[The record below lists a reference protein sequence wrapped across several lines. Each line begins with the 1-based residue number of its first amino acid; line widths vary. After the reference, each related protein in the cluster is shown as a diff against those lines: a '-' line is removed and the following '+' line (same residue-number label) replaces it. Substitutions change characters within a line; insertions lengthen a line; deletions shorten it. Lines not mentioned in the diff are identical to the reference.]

1 MEYFERGNHRSSE
14 SKAVLNMQESAEVIV
29 SQNVEMQ
36 SRTKDRINRSL
47 QYDPERR
54 NGHMDVENK
63 ESCLQRDSA
72 ERKGYDRAINGY
84 RLEHIYKLKFTNPEI
99 LAICKILLDSR
110 ALTKKEM
117 ESILAK
123 LIDSCVPEENQ
134 KLVKELIKNEEFHY
148 IEPRHHTV
156 FIDKMWLIGQAIQQ
170 HKYIEIEYQG
180 IQGSSVKRRKLKPLA
195 IMFSEYYFYMCAFID
210 DKEVR
215 ANFNVIDDAF
225 PTIYRLDRI
234 QSIQVLEEHYN
245 IPYTSRFEEGE
256 FRKRID
262 YYATTY
268 EGPKCKETEDP
279 QFIKDEG
286 TPSLIPGSYV
296 SSGLAAHVMYYKY
309 VMSMPL
315 YRQEKDFE
323 YLGAKIS
330 RTTMASWIIY
340 CAENYFRPMYEYL
353 HRKLL
358 KRRYLMA
365 DETPIQVLK
374 EEGRRPQSKSY
385 VWLVRTGDDGE
396 TPIILYNY
404 TPTRAG
410 KNAAAF
416 LAGADP
422 GYYLMV
428 DGYQGYNKVPDAQRC
443 CCWAHIRRYWL
454 RAIPKG
460 HEKDYKHPAVQGFL
474 YCNKLFEYERS
485 YREKGLS
492 LKQIYNRRL
501 KDQKPVIE
509 AFLSW
514 LDQLHPESG
523 DRLIS
528 AINYSNGCRP
538 YMMNYLKDGACS
550 LSNNLSENS
559 IRPLVV
565 GRKNW
570 LFSDTPSGA
579 DASMKIYSMIE
590 TAKANELDPH
600 KYLSFL
606 LEHRPSA
613 DMSDFIYGVHPKTMR
628 LP

>member
-1 MEYFERGNHRSSE
+1 MPSGVRDIQLLELKDTISQ
-14 SKAVLNMQESAEVIV
+14 LNNTIST
-29 SQNVEMQ
+29 QNEL
-36 SRTKDRINRSL
+36 IRSL
-47 QYDPERR
+47 QKMLQERDAKDSEKDQLIANLQAQLDYLKTRLFGSTSEIRHEQLPGQLDLFHLQTEDEPEPVPLE
-54 NGHMDVENK
+54 VE
-63 ESCLQRDSA
+63 
-72 ERKGYDRAINGY
+72 
-84 RLEHIYKLKFTNPEI
+84 
-99 LAICKILLDSR
+99 
-110 ALTKKEM
+110 
-117 ESILAK
+117 
-123 LIDSCVPEENQ
+123 
-134 KLVKELIKNEEFHY
+134 Y
-148 IEPRHHTV
+148 IEVKAHKKARKPKAAYDEV
-156 FIDKMWLIGQAIQQ
+156 FADLPTENVYVDTLTEEQKTCDVCGTMMIPIGHEPIRTELR
-170 HKYIEIEYQG
+170 YTEP
-180 IQGSSVKRRKLKPLA
+180 KL
-195 IMFSEYYFYMCAFID
+195 E
-210 DKEVR
+210 
-215 ANFNVIDDAF
+215 
-225 PTIYRLDRI
+225 
-234 QSIQVLEEHYN
+234 
-245 IPYTSRFEEGE
+245 
-256 FRKRID
+256 RID

-268 EGPKCKETEDP
+268 ECPQCKETEDP

-286 TPSLIPGSYV
+286 TPALIPGSYA

-315 YRQEKDFE
+315 
-323 YLGAKIS
+323 
-330 RTTMASWIIY
+330 
-340 CAENYFRPMYEYL
+340 
-353 HRKLL
+353 
-358 KRRYLMA
+358 
-365 DETPIQVLK
+365 LK

-385 VWLVRTGDDGE
+385 VWLVRTGDNGGI
-396 TPIILYNY
+396 PIILYNY

-410 KNAAAF
+410 SHAAAF

-428 DGYQGYNKVPDAQRC
+428 DGYKGYNKVPEAQRC

-460 HEKDYKHPAVQGFL
+460 HEKDYTHPAVQGFL

-523 DRLIS
+523 DRLIK

-538 YMMNYLKDGACS
+538 FMMNYLKDGACS

-570 LFSDTPSGA
+570 LFCDTPAGA

-590 TAKANELDPH
+590 TAKANELDPL

-606 LEHRPSA
+606 LEHRPGA
-613 DMSDFIYGVHPKTMR
+613 EMSDEELEQFAPWSKLAQETCK
-628 LP
+628 